1 MTTPAGDLRDRR
13 KAAAAA
19 CTRWLVWRGV
29 GPDLPSGTAGDIDRY
44 GTDGAVA
51 ELEAEVAELLGKP
64 AAVFMPSGVMA
75 QQSVLRALA
84 DERGTTRV
92 ALHGLS
98 HFVRHEL
105 NALEEV
111 HGLRLEHLTDDPRQ
125 PRPEDLDAIPGRL
138 AAVALELP
146 LREAGYLL
154 PTWDELVV
162 FSEHA
167 AARGVPLHLDGARLW
182 ESAPYLGR
190 SLAEI
195 AALAQTVYVS
205 FYKGLGGPAGAAV
218 AGPADVIATARR
230 WQRRLGGNLFTLM
243 PYAVPARA
251 GLRELVP
258 RMAEFHERAG
268 ELAKALSAAGFRVL
282 PDPPHTNAFR
292 LFAEADAV
300 RLDTASVEHMERTRE
315 SISAA
320 WASADVPGW
329 SWTELVVGP
338 TTMEWTVDEAV
349 RRLSGL
355 VLIAVAQGEGK

>member
-1 MTTPAGDLRDRR
+1 M
-13 KAAAAA
+13 
-19 CTRWLVWRGV
+19 
-29 GPDLPSGTAGDIDRY
+29 
-44 GTDGAVA
+44 
-51 ELEAEVAELLGKP
+51 
-64 AAVFMPSGVMA
+64 
-75 QQSVLRALA
+75 
-84 DERGTTRV
+84 
-92 ALHGLS
+92 
-98 HFVRHEL
+98 
-105 NALEEV
+105 
-111 HGLRLEHLTDDPRQ
+111 
-125 PRPEDLDAIPGRL
+125 
-138 AAVALELP
+138 ELP

-315 SISAA
+315 SITACM
-320 WASADVPGW
+320 G
-329 SWTELVVGP
+329 TGRRTGLVVDRARGRADDDG
-338 TTMEWTVDEAV
+338 VDGGRGGREAV
-349 RRLSGL
+349 RTSDRLGPHIRGTTGL
-355 VLIAVAQGEGK
+355 RGSTTC